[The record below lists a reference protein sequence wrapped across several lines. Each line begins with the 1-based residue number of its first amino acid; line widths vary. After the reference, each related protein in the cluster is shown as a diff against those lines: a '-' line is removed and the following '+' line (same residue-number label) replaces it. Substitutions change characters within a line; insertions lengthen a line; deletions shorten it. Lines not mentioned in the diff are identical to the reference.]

1 MGEVSHNVGTISSPE
16 SSEALLGSDAS
27 EAVTHTLVSLD
38 LSRDNLG
45 VGILSLDEELDTLDG
60 GSEGLGDSS
69 DGTSDS
75 EIEKPG
81 LHSVV

>member
-1 MGEVSHNVGTISSPE
+1 MGEVSHNVGSVSSPE
-16 SSEALLGSDAS
+16 SSESLLGRDAS

-38 LSRDNLG
+38 LSGDNLG

-60 GSEGLGDSS
+60 GSGGLGDSS

-75 EIEKPG
+75 KIEKPG